1 MQTLT
6 NHHSTE
12 QTLTD
17 NDDIRELIAIVDSDF
32 DSYNEISFNES
43 ISHIRQ
49 KWPLL
54 QEIQQQ
60 DLQQQATQSGSITN
74 KTTRITRIKL
84 A

>member
-17 NDDIRELIAIVDSDF
+17 NDDIRELIAAVDSDF

-43 ISHIRQ
+43 IGHIRQ

-60 DLQQQATQSGSITN
+60 DLQQATLSGNTAN
-74 KTTRITRIKL
+74 NVTRINQHN
-84 A
+84 

>member
-1 MQTLT
+1 MQQLT
-6 NHHSTE
+6 SHHSTE

-17 NDDIRELIAIVDSDF
+17 NDDIRELIAAVDSDF

-43 ISHIRQ
+43 IGHIRQ

-54 QEIQQQ
+54 QE
-60 DLQQQATQSGSITN
+60 LQQQALQQHHTAQTDN
-74 KTTRITRIKL
+74 VTAMQL